1 MLEDLHA
8 VTFEA
13 ASEPEKVAD
22 LPQDRLQ
29 VFKVKWFFLCS
40 LAYILILSCLSYED
54 QDL

>member
-22 LPQDRLQ
+22 LPQDRVQ
-29 VFKVKWFFLCS
+29 VFKVKWFSSFFFVLHSHCFVF
-40 LAYILILSCLSYED
+40 IT
-54 QDL
+54 